1 MFKWLDNE
9 SPEKA
14 KRRGFA
20 TQVMV
25 GLLGALF
32 AGALLALMGW
42 NARTN
47 VEIKEEISGMN
58 ETLKGVDEDIDENRA
73 ELDEH
78 DRRLRNNRGRIQENA
93 QEIDRNRKELE
104 ELRPGGG

>member
-20 TQVMV
+20 TQVLV

-32 AGALLALMGW
+32 AGALIALMGW

-47 VEIKEEISGMN
+47 VEIKEEVSGMREVMEDTAEDTQDN
-58 ETLKGVDEDIDENRA
+58 EA

-78 DRRLRNNRGRIQENA
+78 DRRLREQSAEIQENA
-93 QEIDRNRKELE
+93 QDIDENRQ
-104 ELRPGGG
+104 ELRELTPDDS

>member
-9 SPEKA
+9 SPEKE

-20 TQVMV
+20 TQVLV

-32 AGALLALMGW
+32 AGALIALMGW

-47 VEIKEEISGMN
+47 VEIKEEVSGMREVMEDTAEDTQDN
-58 ETLKGVDEDIDENRA
+58 EA

-78 DRRLRNNRGRIQENA
+78 DRRLREQSAEIQKNE
-93 QEIDRNRKELE
+93 QEINENRQELQ
-104 ELRPGGG
+104 ELTPDGG

>member
-9 SPEKA
+9 SPEKE

-20 TQVMV
+20 TQVLV

-32 AGALLALMGW
+32 AGALIALMGW

-47 VEIKEEISGMN
+47 VQIREEVSGML
-58 ETLKGVDEDIDENRA
+58 EVMEDTAEDTQENAA
-73 ELDEH
+73 ELNEH
-78 DRRLRNNRGRIQENA
+78 DRRLREHSAEIQENA
-93 QEIDRNRKELE
+93 QEIEKNRRELQ
-104 ELRPGGG
+104 ELTPDDS